1 MALNQPVGGMG
12 SGETE
17 KRDYTRLHGETSQKT
32 LIFIV
37 TAMKAKNLI
46 RMLKID

>member
-1 MALNQPVGGMG
+1 MGGRRG
-12 SGETE
+12 SGETK
-17 KRDYTRLHGETSQKT
+17 KRDSTRLHGETSQNT

-37 TAMKAKNLI
+37 TSMEASNLV